1 MLIYAVILFGIAA
14 LGGLVMAFQRR
25 GGSNPPLPLAVLH
38 GVLAATALVLV
49 ILAGVDQGLGGYLGI
64 ALGLFVV
71 AALGGFVLIATHLR
85 GQLISFGLVG
95 VHAVAAVAGFVFLLL
110 AAF

>member
-1 MLIYAVILFGIAA
+1 MLIYAVVLLGIAA

-38 GVLAATALVLV
+38 GLLAATGLVLIV
-49 ILAGVDQGLGGYLGI
+49 VAGLQGGFGGYLGI
-64 ALGLFVV
+64 ALGLLVV
-71 AALGGFVLIATHLR
+71 AALGGFVLIATHLQ
-85 GQLISFGLVG
+85 GKLISLGLVG